1 MLSSYRKDYKA
12 ILKLGLPIVLGQFG
26 MIVVGMADNIMVGRY
41 GTAELAASSFVNSV
55 FNIPILFGL
64 GFAYGLTPLV
74 GQSYGT
80 NDHKNI
86 GELLKNSLI
95 SNGGIGVILSFIM
108 FILYLNVD
116 VMGQPIELLPLIR
129 SYFLLQLISIIFVML
144 FNSFKQFSDGIMD
157 SLTPMYI
164 MLFGNIVNI
173 FGNWVLIY
181 GKLGFP
187 ELGLIGAGISTLFS
201 RIIMFVIFVYIF
213 FNRNKYKLFI
223 VGYKSKLYS
232 YLHIIKL
239 HKMGL
244 MVGLQMGMET
254 ALFSI
259 SGIMIGWIGT
269 VALAAHQ
276 IGVTL
281 STLGFMLYY
290 GIGAAISVRV
300 SSAYGQKDIQRV
312 KKISYAGYHIILA
325 MSLVVAI
332 FFWFSRHQIAYMFTT
347 DIAVVNQFVALV
359 ILLCIY
365 QLGDGLQVTFANV
378 LRGISDVNSMAI
390 ISFIGYFIF
399 GLPICYIFGFIFDFG
414 IEGVWIGYPVGL
426 SMTGL
431 MMFFRYRYLLKSFI
445 CK

>member
-1 MLSSYRKDYKA
+1 
-12 ILKLGLPIVLGQFG
+12 
-26 MIVVGMADNIMVGRY
+26 
-41 GTAELAASSFVNSV
+41 
-55 FNIPILFGL
+55 
-64 GFAYGLTPLV
+64 
-74 GQSYGT
+74 
-80 NDHKNI
+80 
-86 GELLKNSLI
+86 
-95 SNGGIGVILSFIM
+95 
-108 FILYLNVD
+108 
-116 VMGQPIELLPLIR
+116 
-129 SYFLLQLISIIFVML
+129 
-144 FNSFKQFSDGIMD
+144 
-157 SLTPMYI
+157 
-164 MLFGNIVNI
+164 
-173 FGNWVLIY
+173 
-181 GKLGFP
+181 
-187 ELGLIGAGISTLFS
+187 
-201 RIIMFVIFVYIF
+201 
-213 FNRNKYKLFI
+213 
-223 VGYKSKLYS
+223 
-232 YLHIIKL
+232 
-239 HKMGL
+239 MGL